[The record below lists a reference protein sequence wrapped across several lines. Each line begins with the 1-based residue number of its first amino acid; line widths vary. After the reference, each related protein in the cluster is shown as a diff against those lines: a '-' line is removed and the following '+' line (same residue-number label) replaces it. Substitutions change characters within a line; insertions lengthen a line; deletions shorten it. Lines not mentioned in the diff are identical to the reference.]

1 MVILSIYIQ
10 LENGFVM
17 LELMVLVAITVPVS
31 LIAIIEIS
39 RERSK

>member
-1 MVILSIYIQ
+1 MVIFVIYIQ
-10 LENGFVM
+10 QGNGVVM